1 MIPHPGNPSISL
13 WAFPQP
19 FFIECSAL
27 LSPVPLFA
35 KLAIPVKSLIKNA
48 ALSNQPAS
56 LLAAVHARLIR
67 LPFPSLWLCCFLFR
81 PFLCHLSFK
90 FFRPAGFSC
99 VPVPVL
105 LSALYA
111 APAFFGRLALPGF
124 RRFSLCFG
132 FCSAVFL
139 SEFCIVVEQLWFAL
153 QNAAK
158 KGYTIDNQ
166 F

>member
-1 MIPHPGNPSISL
+1 MQPYTPGQS
-13 WAFPQP
+13 
-19 FFIECSAL
+19 
-27 LSPVPLFA
+27 
-35 KLAIPVKSLIKNA
+35 
-48 ALSNQPAS
+48 AS
-56 LLAAVHARLIR
+56 LFPPFGRAVFVPPFS
-67 LPFPSLWLCCFLFR
+67 LP
-81 PFLCHLSFK
+81 SFFY